1 MAYQVPG
8 ASAPHAN
15 VVASIN
21 GNHASVDF
29 TGLPHYDST
38 EINPSS
44 VELYISASA
53 PTDFQSAVVVLN
65 QARSLYLDH
74 LTYNNG
80 GGAPIYAHKV
90 QDNVN
95 VVTQPAMDGG
105 ALYTTMFNAIKT
117 LYLAVRTSYVN
128 HINNLKPNQTAG
140 LYHVG
145 IDTVDVLGAVPV
157 INDEADLVVDMNNLK
172 AQFNAHIV
180 NTTGVHGAADGGN
193 ALTSPNAVLGD
204 LDTSIDLVNEMKT
217 NLNAHFATG
226 GMVHTGAFGADTQ
239 NTIVASSVSYPAGLF
254 DLANDIY
261 TQYEAHRVSVT
272 YHNVADGTNI
282 LAGVM
287 TYPVTTIAELIDA
300 AGFIQTKL
308 NGHFRF
314 APLYSRALRVV

>member
-1 MAYQVPG
+1 M
-8 ASAPHAN
+8 
-15 VVASIN
+15 
-21 GNHASVDF
+21 
-29 TGLPHYDST
+29 
-38 EINPSS
+38 
-44 VELYISASA
+44 
-53 PTDFQSAVVVLN
+53 
-65 QARSLYLDH
+65 
-74 LTYNNG
+74 
-80 GGAPIYAHKV
+80 
-90 QDNVN
+90 
-95 VVTQPAMDGG
+95 
-105 ALYTTMFNAIKT
+105 
-117 LYLAVRTSYVN
+117 N

-254 DLANDIY
+254 DLANDIHD
-261 TQYEAHRVSVT
+261 QYELHRPSTT
-272 YHNVADGTNI
+272 YHNVADGTNG
-282 LAGVM
+282 LNALF
-287 TYPVTTIAELIDA
+287 YPVTNITMLIGA
-300 AGFIQTKL
+300 AGDIQTKL